1 MNNPF
6 PFSYFVVGISI
17 LNLLVV
23 VAGLLLVYFDWSA
36 ARRRELLYLVFTE
49 EKPGQNYFS
58 SARRRRALYTR
69 LLLAFSLLTLHHFL
83 ETNLFAVISE
93 PNLYGAYLA
102 WWRTLGTTLP
112 GETMQASALLQ
123 AMRVQIWWNLSEVLA
138 LILLGVG
145 LLYDLRSKRRSSLDA
160 ISIALVAAWTV
171 VVAVIMARIYGFWGG
186 SQVTFQLVPAQMPL
200 AQAGHLMVENLK
212 SWIPAALLTSRITDV
227 MRGVLLLGLI
237 VAIGRQSRAERDAA
251 SFQSPLLIL
260 AFTLW
265 FGGALVSRLPARGD
279 SFVGSFFG
287 NPAALI
293 LGQSLSLIL
302 FVVLI
307 ARHVLAEY
315 EVMERSRHRLGRERQ
330 VIIQFLQRIGS
341 AFSTA
346 PELNTVLD
354 LILSSALE
362 TTEAHAAAIYL
373 YHPETK
379 RLGPPVMKHF
389 FPPLYTDTS
398 SAYAEH
404 QSGATEILQA
414 QSLQQSFAMG
424 EKIIGEVA
432 QSGKARLVPDVRV
445 EGIVQGKTTQYFR
458 DYSMLVAP
466 LRVRDAPQAVIAVL
480 QKQRGSFNNDDQSL
494 LQALADQG
502 ALVINHVRLITEV
515 REQERLQRELK
526 IAHEIQQR
534 LLPDHCPVIPGFEIG
549 AYGAAATE
557 VGGDYYD
564 FFEVDDDHLGI
575 VIADVSGKGV
585 HAALVVAMMRSA
597 FRMQARQ
604 NLDVKEVLQNVNEF
618 LGKDLPQEM
627 FITCIYGILEVST
640 RRFTWARAGH
650 EPLIVAHP
658 DDSTDVIAPAGF
670 ALGILGSPDFDQ
682 LLEVDTVT
690 LQSGDRILLFTDGL
704 TEAMNSSGE
713 EFGMQRILG
722 VMSHAKVVL
731 GSIAQIVAPTQTA
744 NAHPVAVSARAVSAR
759 QATVIA
765 DKKQGVES
773 VPCASSVA
781 SSLASDLASDE
792 PEDLLSMERAV
803 EDHVAGAPQS
813 DDLTMVFLVAK

>member
-17 LNLLVV
+17 LNLILV

-49 EKPGQNYFS
+49 EKPGQNYFA

-69 LLLAFSLLTLHHFL
+69 LLLAFIVLALHQFF

-93 PNLYGAYLA
+93 PNLYGTYLE
-102 WWRTLGTTLP
+102 WWRGGGATLP
-112 GETMQASALLQ
+112 GDLLQ
-123 AMRVQIWWNLSEVLA
+123 SGALFQAVRVQLWWQLSGILA
-138 LILLGVG
+138 LILLGTGVLYEARSQQRSLLDRFSWTLVG
-145 LLYDLRSKRRSSLDA
+145 LWF
-160 ISIALVAAWTV
+160 ALIIL
-171 VVAVIMARIYGFWGG
+171 IMARIYGLWGG
-186 SQVTFQLVPAQMPL
+186 AAVNPNQLSADASLWEEGRALQ
-200 AQAGHLMVENLK
+200 ENLK
-212 SWIPAALLTSRITDV
+212 SWMPVVSMTRQVTFIAR
-227 MRGVLLLGLI
+227 LLLITGIL
-237 VAIGRQSRAERDAA
+237 VALWRQSSLERAESEFPRKLLLAA
-251 SFQSPLLIL
+251 
-260 AFTLW
+260 
-265 FGGALVSRLPARGD
+265 FGFWIAGSIVSRLPVMGNG
-279 SFVGSFFG
+279 FIGSLHG

-293 LGQSLSLIL
+293 LAQTASLTL
-302 FVVLI
+302 FVVII

-330 VIIQFLQRIGS
+330 VIIQFLQRIGN

-346 PELNTVLD
+346 PELETVLD

-373 YHPETK
+373 YNPDTQQ
-379 RLGPPVMKHF
+379 LGPPVMRHF

-398 SAYAEH
+398 GAYNEN
-404 QSGATEILQA
+404 QSGATEVLQVQA
-414 QSLQQSFAMG
+414 RKQIFALG
-424 EKIIGEVA
+424 EGIIGEVA
-432 QSGKARLVPDVRV
+432 QSGQARLVADVRV
-445 EGIVQGKTTQYFR
+445 EGIVRGKTTQYFR

-466 LRVRDAPQAVIAVL
+466 LGVRDEPQAVIAVL
-480 QKQRGSFNNDDQSL
+480 QKQRGSFNKEDQSL

-502 ALVINHVRLITEV
+502 ALVINHVRLISEV

-526 IAHEIQQR
+526 IARDIQQR
-534 LLPDHCPVIPGFEIG
+534 LLPDHCPNIPGFEIG
-549 AYGAAATE
+549 AYGSAATE

-564 FFEVDDDHLGI
+564 FFEVDQDHLGI
-575 VIADVSGKGV
+575 VVADVSGKGV

-604 NLDVKEVLQNVNEF
+604 NLDVKQVLQNVNEF
-618 LGKDLPQEM
+618 IGNDLPQEM

-650 EPLIVAHP
+650 EPLIIAHP

-670 ALGILGSPDFDQ
+670 ALGVLGSPDFDQ
-682 LLEVDTVT
+682 LLEVDTLT

-704 TEAMNSSGE
+704 TEAMNANGE
-713 EFGMQRILG
+713 EFGMQRILN
-722 VMSHAKVVL
+722 VMSHAQ
-731 GSIAQIVAPTQTA
+731 IAKSGFSEVTSTQTA
-744 NAHPVAVSARAVSAR
+744 NAHPIAVVAGQTAVMA
-759 QATVIA
+759 A
-765 DKKQGVES
+765 DKLKLVELS
-773 VPCASSVA
+773 PCGPDIAQ
-781 SSLASDLASDE
+781 DE
-792 PEDLLSMERAV
+792 PEDLVSMERAV

-813 DDLTMVFLVAK
+813 DDLTMVFLAAK

>member
-6 PFSYFVVGISI
+6 PFSYFVVAISI
-17 LNLLVV
+17 LNLLMV
-23 VAGLLLVYFDWSA
+23 VAGLLMVYFDWSA

-93 PNLYGAYLA
+93 PNLYGAYLD
-102 WWRTLGTTLP
+102 WWRTRGGTQP
-112 GETMQASALLQ
+112 GNVLQSGALLQ
-123 AMRVQIWWNLSEVLA
+123 ALRLQVWWNLSEILA
-138 LILLGVG
+138 LILLGIG
-145 LLYDLRSKRRSSLDA
+145 LLYDLRAERRASLDA
-160 ISIALVAAWTV
+160 LSAGLVAIWTV
-171 VVAVIMARIYGFWGG
+171 VVAAIMGRIYGFWGG
-186 SQVTFQLVPAQMPL
+186 PQVTFNPLSPGLPLSEAGRLMSENFRSWMP
-200 AQAGHLMVENLK
+200 V
-212 SWIPAALLTSRITDV
+212 ALLVSRITDM
-227 MRGVLLLGLI
+227 MRAVLILGILVALL
-237 VAIGRQSRAERDAA
+237 RQSRAERAEA
-251 SFQSPLLIL
+251 SFHRSLLVA
-260 AFTLW
+260 AFVFW
-265 FGGALVSRLPARGD
+265 FAGALVSRLPDRD
-279 SFVGSFFG
+279 ESFLGSFFG

-293 LGQSLSLIL
+293 LGQALALL
-302 FVVLI
+302 FFVVLI
-307 ARHVLAEY
+307 TRHVLAEY

-373 YHPETK
+373 YHSDSK
-379 RLGPPVMKHF
+379 RLGPPVMRHF

-398 SAYAEH
+398 IAYAEH
-404 QSGATEILQA
+404 QSGATEVLQE
-414 QSLQQSFAMG
+414 QSLKQTFAMG
-424 EKIIGEVA
+424 EGIIGEVA
-432 QSGKARLVPDVRV
+432 QTGKARLVADVRA

-458 DYSMLVAP
+458 DYSMMVAP
-466 LRVRDAPQAVIAVL
+466 LRVRDEPQAVIAVL
-480 QKQRGSFNNDDQSL
+480 QKQRGSFNNEDQSL

-502 ALVINHVRLITEV
+502 ALVINHVRLISEV

-526 IAHEIQQR
+526 IAHDIQQR
-534 LLPDHCPVIPGFEIG
+534 LLPDHCPIIPGFEIG

-564 FFEVDDDHLGI
+564 FFEVDSDHLGI

-597 FRMQARQ
+597 FRMQARH

-618 LGKDLPQEM
+618 IGKDLPQEM

-650 EPLIVAHP
+650 EPLIIAHP

-670 ALGILGSPDFDQ
+670 ALGVLGSPDFDQ
-682 LLEVDTVT
+682 LLEIDTVT

-704 TEAMNSSGE
+704 TEAMNASGE

-722 VMSHAKVVL
+722 VMSHAQIAKSGL
-731 GSIAQIVAPTQTA
+731 GETSMTQTT
-744 NAHPVAVSARAVSAR
+744 NAQPIAVSAGRTPV
-759 QATVIA
+759 
-765 DKKQGVES
+765 
-773 VPCASSVA
+773 
-781 SSLASDLASDE
+781 LASANSQTADVFPDIASDE
-792 PEDLLSMERAV
+792 PEDLISMERAV

-813 DDLTMVFLVAK
+813 DDLTMVFLAAR

>member
-1 MNNPF
+1 MNNPY
-6 PFSYFVVGISI
+6 PFSYFVVGVSI
-17 LNLLVV
+17 LNLILV

-49 EKPGQNYFS
+49 EKPGQNYFA

-69 LLLAFSLLTLHHFL
+69 LLLAFLVLAVHQFW

-93 PNLYGAYLA
+93 PNLYGAYLN
-102 WWRTLGTTLP
+102 WWRTLGTTPPSDPL
-112 GETMQASALLQ
+112 QASALLQ
-123 AMRVQIWWNLSEVLA
+123 AMRVQLWWHLSGILA
-138 LILLGVG
+138 LILLGTGVLYEARGQQRALLDRFSFILVG
-145 LLYDLRSKRRSSLDA
+145 LWIA
-160 ISIALVAAWTV
+160 IV
-171 VVAVIMARIYGFWGG
+171 VVITARIYGFWGG
-186 SQVTFQLVPAQMPL
+186 HAVTFNYLSPDASISENGRTLQ
-200 AQAGHLMVENLK
+200 ENLK
-212 SWIPAALLTSRITDV
+212 SWMPVILLAQQITFVARALL
-227 MRGVLLLGLI
+227 
-237 VAIGRQSRAERDAA
+237 VAGILVALWR
-251 SFQSPLLIL
+251 QSPLERSESEFSRTLLFGAFGFWL
-260 AFTLW
+260 A
-265 FGGALVSRLPARGD
+265 GSIGSRLTALGD
-279 SFVGSFFG
+279 SFIGGLFG
-287 NPAALI
+287 NPAALM
-293 LGQSLSLIL
+293 LGQTASLTL
-302 FVVLI
+302 FVIMI

-330 VIIQFLQRIGS
+330 VIIQFLQRIGA

-346 PELNTVLD
+346 PELETVLD

-373 YHPETK
+373 YNPETK
-379 RLGPPVMKHF
+379 QLGPPVMRHF

-398 SAYAEH
+398 KAYEEH
-404 QSGATEILQA
+404 QSGATEVLQA
-414 QSLQQSFAMG
+414 QALKQTFALG

-445 EGIVQGKTTQYFR
+445 DGIVQGKTTQYFR

-466 LRVRDAPQAVIAVL
+466 LGVRDEPQAVIAVL
-480 QKQRGSFNNDDQSL
+480 QKQRGSFNNEDQSL

-502 ALVINHVRLITEV
+502 ALVINHVRLISEV

-526 IAHEIQQR
+526 IAHDIQQR
-534 LLPDHCPVIPGFEIG
+534 LLPERCPTIPGFEIG
-549 AYGAAATE
+549 AYGSAATE

-564 FFEVDDDHLGI
+564 FFEVDQDHLGI
-575 VIADVSGKGV
+575 VVADVSGKGV

-604 NLDVKEVLQNVNEF
+604 NLDVKQVLQNVNEF
-618 LGKDLPQEM
+618 IGNDLPQEM

-670 ALGILGSPDFDQ
+670 ALGVLGSPDFDQ
-682 LLEVDTVT
+682 LLEIDTVT

-704 TEAMNSSGE
+704 TEAMNASGE
-713 EFGMQRILG
+713 EFGMQRILN
-722 VMSHAKVVL
+722 VMSHAQIAKSGL
-731 GSIAQIVAPTQTA
+731 GEISTTQTT
-744 NAHPVAVSARAVSAR
+744 NAQAVAVSADQMPVLAEDKLQIVDISPCGPG
-759 QATVIA
+759 IA
-765 DKKQGVES
+765 
-773 VPCASSVA
+773 P
-781 SSLASDLASDE
+781 DE
-792 PEDLLSMERAV
+792 PEDLVSMERAV

-813 DDLTMVFLVAK
+813 DDLTMVFLAAK

>member
-6 PFSYFVVGISI
+6 SFSYFVVGISI
-17 LNLLVV
+17 LNLLMV

-49 EKPGQNYFS
+49 EKPGQSYFS

-69 LLLAFSLLTLHHFL
+69 LLLAFGLLTLHHFL

-93 PNLYGAYLA
+93 PSLYDAYLD
-102 WWRTLGTTLP
+102 WWRAQAVPSPGAVLSSGALP
-112 GETMQASALLQ
+112 Q

-138 LILLGVG
+138 LILLGAG
-145 LLYDLRSKRRSSLDA
+145 LLYDLRSAQRSTLDKV
-160 ISIALVAAWTV
+160 SIGLVFMWTMI
-171 VVAVIMARIYGFWGG
+171 VAVVIARIYMA
-186 SQVTFQLVPAQMPL
+186 PAGVISPIASMTRL
-200 AQAGHLMVENLK
+200 
-212 SWIPAALLTSRITDV
+212 ITDV
-227 MRGVLLLGLI
+227 MRAVLILGIL
-237 VAIGRQSRAERDAA
+237 VALVRQSRAERDEA
-251 SFQSPLLIL
+251 SFDRAPLLIAFIVWL
-260 AFTLW
+260 A
-265 FGGALVSRLPARGD
+265 GGVISSIVSRLPAPKDGLPD
-279 SFVGSFFG
+279 SFFGGFLG

-293 LGQSLSLIL
+293 LGQSISLFL
-302 FVVLI
+302 FVMLI
-307 ARHVLAEY
+307 AQHVLAEY

-330 VIIQFLQRIGS
+330 VIIQFLQRIGA

-346 PELNTVLD
+346 PDLDAVLN

-362 TTEAHAAAIYL
+362 TTEAHAVAIYI

-379 RLGPPVMKHF
+379 TLGPPTMRHF

-398 SAYAEH
+398 AAYVQH
-404 QSGATEILQA
+404 QSGATEVLQE
-414 QSLQQSFAMG
+414 QSLQQTFALG
-424 EKIIGEVA
+424 EGIIGEVA

-480 QKQRGSFNNDDQSL
+480 QKQRGSFTNEDQSL

-502 ALVINHVRLITEV
+502 ALVINHVRLISEA

-526 IAHEIQQR
+526 IAHDIQQR
-534 LLPDHCPVIPGFEIG
+534 LLPDHCPIIAGFEIG

-575 VIADVSGKGV
+575 VIADVSGKGI

-597 FRMQARQ
+597 FRMQARN

-618 LGKDLPQEM
+618 IGKDLPQEM

-682 LLEVDTVT
+682 LLEVNTVT
-690 LQSGDRILLFTDGL
+690 FQSGDRILLFTDGL
-704 TEAMNSSGE
+704 TEAMNASGE

-722 VMSHAKVVL
+722 VMSHA
-731 GSIAQIVAPTQTA
+731 QTRHGQPLENRIHA
-744 NAHPVAVSARAVSAR
+744 NR
-759 QATVIA
+759 
-765 DKKQGVES
+765 
-773 VPCASSVA
+773 
-781 SSLASDLASDE
+781 
-792 PEDLLSMERAV
+792 
-803 EDHVAGAPQS
+803 
-813 DDLTMVFLVAK
+813 

>member
-6 PFSYFVVGISI
+6 PFSYFVVGVSI
-17 LNLLVV
+17 LNLLMVV
-23 VAGLLLVYFDWSA
+23 GGLLLVYFDWSA

-69 LLLAFSLLTLHHFL
+69 LLLAFILLTLHHFL

-93 PNLYGAYLA
+93 PNMYGSYLD
-102 WWRTLGTTLP
+102 WWRTRGATMP
-112 GETMQASALLQ
+112 GDALQSGALLQ
-123 AMRVQIWWNLSEVLA
+123 AMRVQIWWNLSEIMA
-138 LILLGVG
+138 LILLGAG
-145 LLYDLRSKRRSSLDA
+145 WLYDLRAQQRSALDTL
-160 ISIALVAAWTV
+160 SGVLVALWAV
-171 VVAVIMARIYGFWGG
+171 IVAVIMARIYGFWGG
-186 SQVTFQLVPAQMPL
+186 DQVIFNPL
-200 AQAGHLMVENLK
+200 SPGVSINEAGRTMGNNLK
-212 SWIPAALLTSRITDV
+212 SLMPVAMLATRITDA
-227 MRGVLLLGLI
+227 MRAILILGV
-237 VAIGRQSRAERDAA
+237 VVSMMRRSQAEREESSFPA
-251 SFQSPLLIL
+251 STLSMAFIL
-260 AFTLW
+260 WLA
-265 FGGALVSRLPARGD
+265 GSIVSHLPARGE
-279 SFVGSFFG
+279 SLIGSFFG

-293 LGQSLSLIL
+293 LGQSLSLVL
-302 FVVLI
+302 FVMLI

-330 VIIQFLQRIGS
+330 VIIQFLQRIGA

-346 PELNTVLD
+346 PELETVLD

-373 YHPETK
+373 YNPETK
-379 RLGPPVMKHF
+379 RLGPPVMRHF

-398 SAYAEH
+398 VAYAEH
-404 QSGATEILQA
+404 QSGATEVLQE
-414 QSLQQSFAMG
+414 QSLQQTFALG
-424 EKIIGEVA
+424 EGVIGEVA
-432 QSGKARLVPDVRV
+432 QSGQARLVPDVRA
-445 EGIVQGKTTQYFR
+445 EGIVQGRTTQYFR
-458 DYSMLVAP
+458 DYSMMVAP
-466 LRVRDAPQAVIAVL
+466 LRVRDEPQAVIAVL
-480 QKQRGSFNNDDQSL
+480 QKQRGSFNTEDQSL

-526 IAHEIQQR
+526 IAHDIQQR
-534 LLPDHCPVIPGFEIG
+534 LLPERCPTIPGFEIG

-564 FFEVDDDHLGI
+564 FFEVDPDHLGI
-575 VIADVSGKGV
+575 VVADVSGKGV

-597 FRMQARQ
+597 FRMQARH
-604 NLDVKEVLQNVNEF
+604 NLDVRDVLQNVNEF
-618 LGKDLPQEM
+618 IGNDLPQEM

-650 EPLIVAHP
+650 EPLILAHP

-670 ALGILGSPDFDQ
+670 ALGVLGSPDFDQ

-704 TEAMNSSGE
+704 TEAMNASGE

-722 VMSHAKVVL
+722 VMSHENASRIGLVGKPP
-731 GSIAQIVAPTQTA
+731 STKTA
-744 NAHPVAVSARAVSAR
+744 NTHPVAVSAGQTAVLADDKLHLTDISPCGPG
-759 QATVIA
+759 IA
-765 DKKQGVES
+765 
-773 VPCASSVA
+773 P
-781 SSLASDLASDE
+781 DE

-813 DDLTMVFLVAK
+813 DDLTMVFLAAK

>member
-1 MNNPF
+1 MNSPY

-17 LNLLVV
+17 LNLILV

-49 EKPGQNYFS
+49 EKPGQNYFA

-69 LLLAFSLLTLHHFL
+69 LLLAFVVLTLHQFC

-93 PNLYGAYLA
+93 PNLYGAYLD
-102 WWRTLGTTLP
+102 WWRTMGATQPSDPLQIG
-112 GETMQASALLQ
+112 ALLQ
-123 AMRVQIWWNLSEVLA
+123 AMRVQVWWHLSGVLA
-138 LILLGVG
+138 LILLGTGVLYETRG
-145 LLYDLRSKRRSSLDA
+145 QQRSLLDRISLT
-160 ISIALVAAWTV
+160 LVALWVTIV
-171 VVAVIMARIYGFWGG
+171 VVIMARIYGLWGG
-186 SQVTFQLVPAQMPL
+186 AAVTFNHL
-200 AQAGHLMVENLK
+200 APSASIEKGLALQENLK
-212 SWIPAALLTSRITDV
+212 SWMPVVLLTRQITFAA
-227 MRGVLLLGLI
+227 RTLL
-237 VAIGRQSRAERDAA
+237 VAGILVALWRQSDVERGESEFPRKLLFAA
-251 SFQSPLLIL
+251 
-260 AFTLW
+260 
-265 FGGALVSRLPARGD
+265 FGFWIAGSIFSRLPDMGQG
-279 SFVGSFFG
+279 FIGSLFG
-287 NPAALI
+287 NPAALM
-293 LGQSLSLIL
+293 LGQTASLTL
-302 FVVLI
+302 FVVMI

-330 VIIQFLQRIGS
+330 VIIQFLQRIGA

-346 PELNTVLD
+346 PELETVLD

-373 YHPETK
+373 YHPDTK
-379 RLGPPVMKHF
+379 QLGPPVMRHF

-398 SAYAEH
+398 KAYEEH
-404 QSGATEILQA
+404 QSGATEVLQA
-414 QSLQQSFAMG
+414 QALKQTFALG

-432 QSGKARLVPDVRV
+432 QSGRGRLVPDVRV

-466 LRVRDAPQAVIAVL
+466 LGVRDQPQAVIAVL
-480 QKQRGSFNNDDQSL
+480 QKQRGSFNNEDQSL

-502 ALVINHVRLITEV
+502 ALVINHVRLISEV

-526 IAHEIQQR
+526 IAHDIQQR
-534 LLPDHCPVIPGFEIG
+534 LLPDHCPIIPGFEIG
-549 AYGAAATE
+549 AYGSAATE

-564 FFEVDDDHLGI
+564 FFEVDKDHLGI

-597 FRMQARQ
+597 FRMQARH
-604 NLDVKEVLQNVNEF
+604 NLDVREVLQNVNEF
-618 LGKDLPQEM
+618 IGNDLPQEM

-650 EPLIVAHP
+650 EPLIIAHP

-670 ALGILGSPDFDQ
+670 ALGVLGSPDFDQ
-682 LLEVDTVT
+682 MLEIDTVT

-704 TEAMNSSGE
+704 TEAMNASGE
-713 EFGMQRILG
+713 EFGMQRILNVMNHSQIAKRG
-722 VMSHAKVVL
+722 V
-731 GSIAQIVAPTQTA
+731 GEIAPTQTA
-744 NAHPVAVSARAVSAR
+744 NAHPVTVAAGQTAVM
-759 QATVIA
+759 
-765 DKKQGVES
+765 
-773 VPCASSVA
+773 
-781 SSLASDLASDE
+781 ASDKLKLVELSPCGPDIAPDE
-792 PEDLLSMERAV
+792 PEDLVSMERAV

-813 DDLTMVFLVAK
+813 DDLTMVFLAAK